1 MRKASGA
8 FDIPVSEWII
18 GAILA
23 MQRGLLRGARRAD
36 EGQMDP
42 FVKNELA
49 RQRVL
54 IVGYGAIGAALANRL
69 RPFGVEIVGIAR
81 SARSGTL
88 GMYDLDAVLPAATI
102 VVNLLRYTTE
112 TTDYFDKSGL
122 GLLRDRALFVNAG
135 RGRTLNTSALLSEL
149 ARGRLRAALDV
160 TDPEPLPDG
169 HPLWSLPNVFVSPHA
184 AGDTAASMRRAFE
197 S

>member
-1 MRKASGA
+1 
-8 FDIPVSEWII
+8 
-18 GAILA
+18 
-23 MQRGLLRGARRAD
+23 
-36 EGQMDP
+36 
-42 FVKNELA
+42 
-49 RQRVL
+49 
-54 IVGYGAIGAALANRL
+54 
-69 RPFGVEIVGIAR
+69 
-81 SARSGTL
+81 
-88 GMYDLDAVLPAATI
+88 MYDLDAVLPAATI